1 MIESNGLYVRIEGK
15 KIDIYKDL
23 MPDLTS
29 EVSANEENTTGSGE
43 ETS

>member
-23 MPDLTS
+23 MHIYRTLK
-29 EVSANEENTTGSGE
+29 GWF
-43 ETS
+43 